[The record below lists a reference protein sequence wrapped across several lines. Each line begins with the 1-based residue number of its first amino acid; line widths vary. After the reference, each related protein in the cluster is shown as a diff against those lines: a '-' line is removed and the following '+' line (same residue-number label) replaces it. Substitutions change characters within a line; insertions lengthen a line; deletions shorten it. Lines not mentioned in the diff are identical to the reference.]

1 MNVGASIIAP
11 VTVLRIGGGVRA
23 LFKRCLIVLL
33 KVDAAVKMPIRSA
46 ASASWEGT
54 CRRGRGRARLPY
66 AADTS
71 AFFFLAA
78 DFSFPLPAW
87 GAKLPYAAMSSAGAL
102 GKKVERIFARFAPVV
117 VALVA
122 SVGAAAGFVG

>member
-1 MNVGASIIAP
+1 MIAP
-11 VTVLRIGGGVRA
+11 VTVLQIGGGMRA

-33 KVDAAVKMPIRSA
+33 NVDAAVKIPIRSA
-46 ASASWEGT
+46 ANASWEGT

-87 GAKLPYAAMSSAGAL
+87 GAKLPYAAASSAGAL
-102 GKKVERIFARFAPVV
+102 GKR
-117 VALVA
+117 
-122 SVGAAAGFVG
+122 

>member
-1 MNVGASIIAP
+1 MNGGASIIAP
-11 VTVLRIGGGVRA
+11 VTVQWIGGGVRA
-23 LFKRCLIVLL
+23 LVKPCLIVLL
-33 KVDAAVKMPIRSA
+33 KVAAVVKMPIRSA

-87 GAKLPYAAMSSAGAL
+87 GAKLPYAAASSAGAL
-102 GKKVERIFARFAPVV
+102 GK
-117 VALVA
+117 
-122 SVGAAAGFVG
+122 